1 MSVLRNPFKLHKLCI
16 EFYRSKSRD
25 VTLQH
30 IKSKSEPIPI
40 DIVSMSQYDIVL
52 ITDTPERV
60 NDYIWEYG
68 YEVYKDEDRYKM
80 REIYIE

>member
-1 MSVLRNPFKLHKLCI
+1 
-16 EFYRSKSRD
+16 
-25 VTLQH
+25 
-30 IKSKSEPIPI
+30 
-40 DIVSMSQYDIVL
+40 MSQYDIVL